1 MKLYMVPAA
10 PNPTKVM
17 LYIAERES
25 LGVQMNIEQVVV
37 NTLKGRHKEDE
48 HLARNPF
55 GTLPV
60 LELDSGRYL
69 IESLAIIAYLE
80 DRFPEHP
87 LLGEDIE
94 TKALCRD
101 LERVIDIR
109 LATPLAQYVHL
120 VNSPFGLPPDPIGA
134 KKIEENLPAV
144 MDYLETLLSDGRQLL
159 MGEQVSVA
167 DCTLAAALQFVRF
180 AKLDVLQ
187 GYPALQRW
195 DASYRERP
203 AARSVL
209 RF

>member
-25 LGVQMNIEQVVV
+25 LGVHMNIEQIVV
-37 NTLKGRHKEDE
+37 NTLKGKHKQEA

-80 DRFPEHP
+80 DRFPERA

-94 TKALCRD
+94 TKALSRD

-134 KKIEENLPAV
+134 QKIEESLPTV
-144 MDYLETLLSDGRQLL
+144 MGYLETLLSDGRQLL

-180 AKLDVLQ
+180 AQLDVLQ
-187 GYPALQRW
+187 DYPGLQQW
-195 DASYRERP
+195 DANYRERP
-203 AARSVL
+203 AAQSVL
-209 RF
+209 KF